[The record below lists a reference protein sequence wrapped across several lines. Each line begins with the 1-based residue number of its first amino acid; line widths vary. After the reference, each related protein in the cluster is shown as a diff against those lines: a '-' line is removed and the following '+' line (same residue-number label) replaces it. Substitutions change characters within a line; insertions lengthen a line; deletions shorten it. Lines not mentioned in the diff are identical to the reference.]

1 MKILFL
7 SHSFFPAVGGIETVS
22 EFLATSFSEA
32 GHEVRL
38 LTWTMGGDDAHFI
51 FNVLRSP
58 SLAECLQSHVW
69 ADILF
74 ENNPSLRLS
83 WPNIFFKRPYVVALH
98 TWLSRASGTSGWQ
111 DNLKRRYLRG
121 ASKVIACSDALRE
134 QSWPPAIVIGNSY
147 KQELFRIIPEVVRTN
162 DFVFLGRLVSDK
174 GAELAI
180 LAFHQFI
187 TEAFNQQDRR
197 LTIIG
202 DGPERERLTELVSN
216 LQLEN
221 NVFFRG
227 VLSGEQLVECLNQNS
242 YLLVPSLWEEPFGI
256 VVLEGMACGCL
267 PIVSDGG
274 GLPEAVG
281 QAGIIVK
288 RGSIGDLAGGLKNI
302 TENRDLEM
310 KLRALAKEH
319 LKAHSPELVSS
330 RYLSVLKI
338 AFDSVN

>member
-1 MKILFL
+1 M
-7 SHSFFPAVGGIETVS
+7 GGIETVS
-22 EFLATSFSEA
+22 EFLANSFSEA

-38 LTWTMGGDDAHFI
+38 LTWTTGGCHTL
-51 FNVLRSP
+51 FNFTVIRNP
-58 SLAECLQSHVW
+58 SLVESFQSHVW

-83 WPNIFFKRPYVVALH
+83 WPNIFLQRPYVVALH
-98 TWLSRASGTSGWQ
+98 TWLSRASGTSAWQ

-147 KQELFRIIPEVVRTN
+147 KQELFRIIPEVERTK

-180 LAFHQFI
+180 LAFHHFV
-187 TEAFNQQDRR
+187 TEASNHQGHQ

-221 NVFFRG
+221 SVFFRG
-227 VLSGEQLVECLNQNS
+227 VLCGDQLVECLNQHN
-242 YLLVPSLWEEPFGI
+242 YILVPSLWEEPFGI

-288 RGSIGDLAGGLKNI
+288 RGSIDDLAGCLKSI
-302 TENRDLEM
+302 TKNPDLEM
-310 KLRALAKEH
+310 KLRAFAKEH
-319 LKAHSPELVSS
+319 LRAHSPELVSK
-330 RYLSVLKI
+330 RYLSILEM
-338 AFDSVN
+338 AFYSTN